1 MDNAYIT
8 EVARVVIS
16 ILKDN
21 GNYRKADNLNPE
33 GMLTEELLEK
43 LAEHGHPIS
52 APVYYNDVRPMC
64 IELGYSVVANGT
76 GQYIGHKDEWVRNP
90 YNSYL
95 QIVGR
100 TKNQKKN
107 IINASES
114 MNLEDGNKY
123 AKTNFGLGLGQ
134 MAVLFKTVGEIT
146 GDKTLPFP
154 KEIHIYLLESDI
166 DESDTD

>member
-1 MDNAYIT
+1 M
-8 EVARVVIS
+8 
-16 ILKDN
+16 
-21 GNYRKADNLNPE
+21 LND
-33 GMLTEELLEK
+33 K
-43 LAEHGHPIS
+43 F
-52 APVYYNDVRPMC
+52 
-64 IELGYSVVANGT
+64 VVANGT